1 MWRNHVT
8 VGLRALL
15 RDPLFT
21 LINLV
26 GLAIGIAG
34 CLMIVL
40 FIRYETSFDD
50 WLPDADRTVQ
60 VQRVTTSGE
69 NMGRRSAAM
78 AYVASTALPTQFP
91 EIEAATG
98 VVYGDSVFRRGGD
111 LVQLDYVYA
120 TDGNF
125 LSVLQLPLVQGNPAS
140 ALGSVN
146 DIILTEAAAR
156 RIFGRTD
163 VLGRTLTRIAPGGDK
178 DMRVTGILRDIPGNS
193 HLKIDAVYR
202 DNTAS
207 AAPENRVYTRWNTIS
222 GWVYAKL
229 RPSADLAAMN
239 ARMPAALQRLV
250 PTADQDPT
258 AADHLG
264 FGADLVN
271 IRAINTGPVDSGA
284 MRPGTPQKTLVTFG
298 IVAAFLLLVAC
309 VNFTNL
315 ATARAS
321 RRAREVGLRKTLGA
335 TRRQLIWQF
344 LLEAF
349 LAVAA
354 AGLLAL
360 ALVELTLPMLND
372 LLRSDIQVHYFA
384 AGGILLPLLLLLG
397 AVGVLGGLYPAFFLS
412 RYRPSV
418 VLKSGPSG
426 SEAPGTGR
434 LRTFLVVIQFAV
446 SIALII
452 CTSIIYM
459 QTLFA
464 RSADPG
470 YNVSGLLFVLGPDDI
485 GGRTQIETFMRRVGT
500 IHGVTSVARSGITP
514 DPNSVTTSTFRA
526 PGSTQSVAAQV
537 VAVDGNTFRTLGM
550 HLLAGRGV
558 TEAREADIGASAS
571 GPDEEHTTLVERRGL
586 NVVLSESAAH
596 LFGYATPASAIGRQ
610 IDPDTDDGH
619 AVAPYT
625 IVGVVND
632 ARFESARFNSVPKLY
647 YVAPS
652 GYLSIA
658 VRFENEDGAAVM
670 SAIERL
676 WKASVNRATFSA
688 FFADRRIA
696 NMYSADER
704 RGKLFAIFT
713 GFAVLISC
721 LGLFGLAAFTAQR
734 RTKEIGIRKVLGART
749 RDIIRLLVW
758 QFTRPVLV
766 ANLIAWPVAW
776 WVMRNWLNEFQD
788 RIAIGPTPFA
798 IAGGIALLIAVG
810 TVVGHAL
817 KVARANPIHALR
829 HE

>member
-21 LINLV
+21 LINLA

-50 WLPDADRTVQ
+50 WLPDAGQVFQ
-60 VQRVTTSGE
+60 VQRIKTAGE
-69 NMGRRSAAM
+69 NMGNRSAAM
-78 AYVASTALPTQFP
+78 AFVASTALPTQVP
-91 EIEAATG
+91 EIETATG
-98 VVYGDSVFRRGGD
+98 VVYGDTVFRRNGE
-111 LVQLDYVYA
+111 LVQLDNVYA

-125 LSVLQLPLVQGNPAS
+125 LSVLQLPLVQGNPAA
-140 ALGSVN
+140 ALASVD
-146 DIILTEAAAR
+146 DIILTESAAR

-163 VLGRTLTRIAPGGDK
+163 VVGRTLTRIASGGDR
-178 DMRVTGILRDIPGNS
+178 DSRITGILRDIPGNS
-193 HLKIDAVYR
+193 HLRIDAVYR
-202 DNTAS
+202 ANTAS
-207 AAPENRVYTRWNTIS
+207 AAPDNRTYTRWNTIS
-222 GWVYAKL
+222 GWVYARL
-229 RPSADLAAMN
+229 RPGADVDAMN
-239 ARMPAALQRLV
+239 GRMPAALQRLV
-250 PTADQDPT
+250 PTVDQDPT

-264 FGADLVN
+264 FGAELVN
-271 IRAINTGPVDSGA
+271 VRSINTGPVNSGT

-349 LAVAA
+349 LAVGA

-372 LLRSDIQVHYFA
+372 LLRSDIQIHYFA
-384 AGGILLPLLLLLG
+384 AGGVFLPLLLLLG
-397 AVGVLGGLYPAFFLS
+397 AVGLFGGLYPAFFLS

-418 VLKSGPSG
+418 VLKTGQGG

-434 LRTFLVVIQFAV
+434 LRTLLVVIQFAV

-470 YNVSGLLFVLGPDDI
+470 YKVSGLLFVLGPDDV
-485 GGRTQIETFMRRVGT
+485 GSRTQVETFMRRVGT

-514 DPNSVTTSTFRA
+514 NPNSVTISTFRA
-526 PGSTQSVAAQV
+526 PGATESVAAQV

-550 HLLAGRGV
+550 RLLAGRNV
-558 TEAREADIGASAS
+558 TEAREADIGVSAS
-571 GPDEEHTTLVERRGL
+571 EPDPESTALVERRGL
-586 NVVLSESAAH
+586 NIVLSESAAR
-596 LFGYATPASAIGRQ
+596 LFGYTIPASAVGHQ
-610 IDPDTDDGH
+610 IIPDTDDGH
-619 AVAPYT
+619 AVAPFT
-625 IVGVVND
+625 IVGIVND
-632 ARFESARFNSVPKLY
+632 ARFESARFSSEPKLY
-647 YVAPS
+647 YVAPA
-652 GYLSIA
+652 GHLSIA
-658 VRFENEDGAAVM
+658 VRFENADGAAVM
-670 SAIERL
+670 SAIQNL
-676 WKASVNRATFSA
+676 WKANVDRATFSA
-688 FFADRRIA
+688 FFAEDRIA
-696 NMYSADER
+696 NMYRADER

-721 LGLFGLAAFTAQR
+721 LGLFGLAAFAAQR

-758 QFTRPVLV
+758 QFTRPVLI

-776 WVMRNWLNEFQD
+776 WAMRNWLNEFQD

-798 IAGGIALLIAVG
+798 IAGGLALVIAVG

>member
-21 LINLV
+21 IINLV

-50 WLPDADRTVQ
+50 WLPDAGQVFQ
-60 VQRVTTSGE
+60 VQRIKTSGE
-69 NMGRRSAAM
+69 NMGQRAASM
-78 AYVASTALPTQFP
+78 PFVASTALPTQFP

-98 VVYGDSVFRRGGD
+98 VVYGDNVFRRNGNVVG
-111 LVQLDYVYA
+111 LDYVYA

-125 LSVLQLPLVQGNPAS
+125 LSVLQLPLVQGNPAT
-140 ALGSVN
+140 ALASVD
-146 DIILTEAAAR
+146 DIILSESAAR

-163 VLGRTLTRIAPGGDK
+163 VVGRTLTRIAPGGDR
-178 DMRVTGILRDIPGNS
+178 DSRVTGILRDIPGNS

-202 DNTAS
+202 ANTIS
-207 AAPENRVYTRWNTIS
+207 PAADDRTFTRWNTIS
-222 GWVYAKL
+222 GWVYVKL
-229 RPSADLAAMN
+229 RPGADAAAIN
-239 ARMPAALQRLV
+239 GRMPAVLQRLV
-250 PTADQDPT
+250 PTVDQDPT
-258 AADHLG
+258 AADRLG
-264 FGADLVN
+264 FNAELVN
-271 IRAINTGPVDSGA
+271 VRAINTGPVDRGT
-284 MRPGTPQKTLVTFG
+284 MRAGTPQKTLVTFG

-349 LAVAA
+349 VAVAA

-372 LLRSDIQVHYFA
+372 LLRSDIQVRYFA
-384 AGGILLPLLLLLG
+384 AGGVFPPLLLLLG
-397 AVGVLGGLYPAFFLS
+397 TIGLFGGLYPAFFLS

-418 VLKSGPSG
+418 VLKGGQNG
-426 SEAPGTGR
+426 SEAPGAGR
-434 LRTFLVVIQFAV
+434 LRTFLVVLQFAV

-470 YNVSGLLFVLGPDDI
+470 YKVSGLLFVLGPDDV
-485 GGRTQIETFMRRVGT
+485 GDRTRVETFMRRIGA

-514 DPNSVTTSTFRA
+514 NPNSVAIATYRA
-526 PGSTQSVAAQV
+526 PGSTESVSAQV

-550 HLLAGRGV
+550 HLLAGRNV
-558 TEAREADIGASAS
+558 TEAREADLGAPPSEA
-571 GPDEEHTTLVERRGL
+571 ETERTALVERRGL

-610 IDPDTDDGH
+610 IIPDTDDGH
-619 AVAPYT
+619 AVAPFT
-625 IVGVVND
+625 IVGIVND
-632 ARFESARFNSVPKLY
+632 ARFESARFSSVPKLY

-652 GYLSIA
+652 GHLSIA

-670 SAIERL
+670 SAIETL
-676 WKASVNRATFSA
+676 WKANVDRATFNA
-688 FFADRRIA
+688 FFADERIA
-696 NMYSADER
+696 NMYRADER

-713 GFAVLISC
+713 TFAVLISC
-721 LGLFGLAAFTAQR
+721 LGLFGLAAFSAQR

-758 QFTRPVLV
+758 RFTRPVLL

-776 WVMRNWLNEFQD
+776 WAMRNWLDEFQD

-798 IAGGIALLIAVG
+798 VAGGVALAIAVG
-810 TVVGHAL
+810 TIVGHAI